1 MKIKFL
7 RVCEAPQQY
16 TPISDD
22 PAYCPGTEWEPAWF
36 EPGEE
41 ADPEEWD
48 RKIDLSGLK
57 FRVDY
62 DIVEYP

>member
-7 RVCEAPQQY
+7 KVTEAPQQY

-22 PAYCPGTEWEPAWF
+22 AAYCPGVEWETPWF
-36 EPGEE
+36 DAGDE

-48 RKIDLSGLK
+48 RKIDLTGLK
-57 FRVDY
+57 YRVDY